1 MEISNIRNKLYLY
14 CTKITFVILA
24 LICISTKSLKAQ
36 SETHINLPGYDDKF
50 LHYGFSLATN
60 YSIYKV
66 NHSANYLTDTISSL
80 RSVSSYSFA
89 LGFILNMRLGEY
101 FDLRLLPNVA
111 FYERRIRY
119 IFPKTELP
127 VDAIF
132 ESSFIEFPLL
142 IKYKA
147 HRRANHR
154 MYMVAGIKPGIEV
167 GGKKDEKKKSQLRT
181 TGSDIALDIGFG
193 IDKYYPLFKLSPEIR
208 FAIGLKNLHNKDDN
222 VYSNSIEKLSTY
234 TVTLYLHFE

>member
-1 MEISNIRNKLYLY
+1 
-14 CTKITFVILA
+14 
-24 LICISTKSLKAQ
+24 
-36 SETHINLPGYDDKF
+36 
-50 LHYGFSLATN
+50 
-60 YSIYKV
+60 
-66 NHSANYLTDTISSL
+66 
-80 RSVSSYSFA
+80 
-89 LGFILNMRLGEY
+89 MRLAEY

-111 FYERRIRY
+111 FYERKIRY
-119 IFPKTELP
+119 RFPNVSQP

-142 IKYKA
+142 LKYKA

-154 MYMVAGIKPGIEV
+154 MYMVGGFKYGIEV

-181 TGSDIALDIGFG
+181 TGSDFALDIGFG
-193 IDKYYPLFKLSPEIR
+193 VDKYYPLFKFSPELR

-222 VYSNSIEKLSTY
+222 IFSNSIERMKTY

>member
-1 MEISNIRNKLYLY
+1 MEISNTRHKLYLY
-14 CTKITFVILA
+14 CSKVIIAITAF
-24 LICISTKSLKAQ
+24 ICLSTSPVKAQ
-36 SETHINLPGYDDKF
+36 SETHINLPGYDNKF

-60 YSIYKV
+60 YSIYKI
-66 NHSANYLTDTISSL
+66 NHSSSYLTDSISSL
-80 RSVSSYSFA
+80 RSISSYSFA

-119 IFPKTELP
+119 IFPNTSTP
-127 VDAIF
+127 IDAIF

-154 MYMVAGIKPGIEV
+154 MYMVGGIKAGIEV
-167 GGKKDEKKKSQLRT
+167 GGKKDEKKESQLRT
-181 TGSDIALDIGFG
+181 TGSDLALDIGFG
-193 IDKYYPLFKLSPEIR
+193 IDKYYPLFKLSPELR

-222 VYSNSIEKLSTY
+222 IYSNSIEKLSTY